1 MDSYI
6 FGQLDAVRYIEP
18 VNKGFPRPRR
28 GTVYQN
34 SVQTGHWTL
43 YKVRKARTNH
53 IFVNLPWL
61 LNTGRG
67 LVRWLNFCT
76 ITMDEISHLRN
87 FRTFD
92 VDAQSCT
99 PTIPLRPCNLTQKIL
114 REEYEK
120 DKEVISFAHWERE
133 NPLGITLINMVLE
146 EGWVGH
152 GQWGVV
158 WTSSSGV
165 KSASKDFS
173 NFSVDSQ

>member
-6 FGQLDAVRYIEP
+6 FGQLAAVRYIER

-99 PTIPLRPCNLTQKIL
+99 PTIPLRPCIWLKIL

-120 DKEVISFAHWERE
+120 DKEVISFAHCAWEPSR
-133 NPLGITLINMVLE
+133 NNANQ
-146 EGWVGH
+146 H
-152 GQWGVV
+152 GAGRGTGGA
-158 WTSSSGV
+158 WTM
-165 KSASKDFS
+165 ASCLNIFFRCKVSFQRL
-173 NFSVDSQ
+173 FEF